1 MQQTSSSARPHLA
14 MGQLNSIG
22 QRCVKAPVNGDMAE
36 ISLWRG
42 DLLIEE
48 VLNVTIR
55 PQFPRTT
62 SMLRSC
68 SPCR

>member
-1 MQQTSSSARPHLA
+1 VMLS
-14 MGQLNSIG
+14 
-22 QRCVKAPVNGDMAE
+22 GDMAE

-68 SPCR
+68 